1 MIDRAG
7 TCESERSSEQG
18 AALILAIVFLL
29 AMSILVVVLGNL
41 ATEAST
47 TTTNV
52 RDQTT
57 IEANAE
63 SAATFAIQQARRS
76 YSQAPYGSPPG
87 QFATPANC
95 LPANALSGA
104 LTQIPYQTSLTVF
117 CAGSR
122 LGSTRTVNFYVCG
135 PNSVSLSQCTQ
146 ANSSHELLFASVT
159 YVDAPSGDLPLSASC
174 GPSSSATCGVTM
186 SINEWDVRTADN

>member
-1 MIDRAG
+1 MRRSNTAIREDRR
-7 TCESERSSEQG
+7 TDQG

-47 TTTNV
+47 TTVNV

-57 IEANAE
+57 VEADAE
-63 SAATFAIQQARRS
+63 SAGTFAIQQVRRS
-76 YSQAPYGSPPG
+76 YSLAPYGSPPG
-87 QFATPANC
+87 QFASPTNC
-95 LPANALSGA
+95 LPATALSGP
-104 LTQIPYQTSLTVF
+104 LTQTPYQTSLTVF
-117 CAGSR
+117 CAGSQ

-135 PNSVSLSQCTQ
+135 PSSASASQCTQ
-146 ANSSHELLFASVT
+146 PNSKNELLYASVT

-174 GPSSSATCGVTM
+174 GSTSSATCGVTM
-186 SINEWDVRTADN
+186 TINEWDVRTADN

>member
-1 MIDRAG
+1 MTIGPDRP
-7 TCESERSSEQG
+7 SDQG

-47 TTTNV
+47 TTINV

-57 IEANAE
+57 VEADAE
-63 SAATFAIQQARRS
+63 SAGTFAIQQVRRS
-76 YSQAPYGSPPG
+76 YSQAPYGSTPG
-87 QFATPANC
+87 QFASAAKC
-95 LPANALSGA
+95 LPASALSG
-104 LTQIPYQTSLTVF
+104 PTSLMVF
-117 CAGSR
+117 CAGSQ

-135 PNSVSLSQCTQ
+135 PSSVSASQCTQ
-146 ANSSHELLFASVT
+146 PGSRSELLFASVT

-174 GPSSSATCGVTM
+174 GPTSSATCGVTM
-186 SINEWDVRTADN
+186 TTNEWDVRTADN